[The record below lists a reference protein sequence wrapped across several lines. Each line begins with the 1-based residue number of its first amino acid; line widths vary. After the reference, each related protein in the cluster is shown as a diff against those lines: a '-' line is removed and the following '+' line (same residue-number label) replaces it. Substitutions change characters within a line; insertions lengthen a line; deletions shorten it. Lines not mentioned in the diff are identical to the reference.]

1 MKKEINMLF
10 ALLRCAVF
18 GENLS
23 EHDKNEA
30 VEKSQLLYA
39 MARHHD
45 LAHLLD
51 YAYKTN
57 GISANNE
64 ETAFKFIKQ
73 QAMAVLRYE
82 NINLALGNISSLF
95 EEEHIP
101 FIPLKGAVIR
111 EMYPEPWMRTSC
123 DIDVLVQENDLDRAE
138 KAIVEKLGFVSKSE
152 RNYHDISLYL
162 DDVHLELH
170 FNIKENMENIDPLLS
185 KVWEYAS
192 PKKEGGFEYVLT
204 NEFLIFQHIAH
215 LSYHVVNGGI
225 GIKAFMDLHLLESKL
240 EVDKS
245 VLYKML
251 DEGNLRTLYEMSL
264 KLSNV
269 WFSDAEHD
277 DVILVYQRYILN
289 GGTFGTKMN
298 AIAANSNKKGT
309 FSYVSGRIFMPY
321 EQLCIT
327 YPSLKGR
334 KYLLPF
340 YQVKRWCR
348 ILTKRRYINVGE
360 EIRAN
365 KSVSVE
371 NMSEYSKLLESLNLK

>member
-1 MKKEINMLF
+1 MKKEINTLF

-123 DIDVLVQENDLDRAE
+123 DIDVLVQEKDLDRAE
-138 KAIVEKLGFVSKSE
+138 KAIVEKLGFVSKGE

-185 KVWEYAS
+185 KVWEYAA
-192 PKKEGGFEYVLT
+192 PKKEGSYEYALT
-204 NEFLIFQHIAH
+204 NEFFLFQHVAH
-215 LSYHVVNGGI
+215 MSYHVIHGGM
-225 GIKAFMDLHLLESKL
+225 GIKGFMR
-240 EVDKS
+240 
-245 VLYKML
+245 
-251 DEGNLRTLYEMSL
+251 N
-264 KLSNV
+264 
-269 WFSDAEHD
+269 
-277 DVILVYQRYILN
+277 
-289 GGTFGTKMN
+289 
-298 AIAANSNKKGT
+298 
-309 FSYVSGRIFMPY
+309 
-321 EQLCIT
+321 
-327 YPSLKGR
+327 
-334 KYLLPF
+334 
-340 YQVKRWCR
+340 
-348 ILTKRRYINVGE
+348 
-360 EIRAN
+360 
-365 KSVSVE
+365 
-371 NMSEYSKLLESLNLK
+371 